1 MTNWWT
7 ESWSWKK
14 DKNQYIILYIQG
26 FCMLQKW
33 GVSGFKKKKN
43 LFAQSF
49 FCSNKSLNAIQ
60 QLIYNYNIWTFCCPW
75 YLPFPSQP
83 SSLSEPFL
91 IWFSLEMV
99 QDFLDLSSLTTL
111 SKEENKILVS
121 MLHKVNVSW
130 FDVQKVHT
138 PVLLI
143 SPEAWAIVNIIN
155 ILNYGK

>member
-7 ESWSWKK
+7 ESWSWQK

-26 FCMLQKW
+26 FYMLQKW
-33 GVSGFKKKKN
+33 FLDFVFICTK
-43 LFAQSF
+43 F

-60 QLIYNYNIWTFCCPW
+60 QLIYNYNICTFCCPW

-99 QDFLDLSSLTTL
+99 QDFLDLSSLSTL
-111 SKEENKILVS
+111 SKEEKKILVS
-121 MLHKVNVSW
+121 MLHKANVSW

-138 PVLLI
+138 PVLL
-143 SPEAWAIVNIIN
+143 V
-155 ILNYGK
+155 

>member
-1 MTNWWT
+1 MLTFSVENPSDLT
-7 ESWSWKK
+7 ELNQWPTDELNPGPDKK
-14 DKNQYIILYIQG
+14 TKINTSYCIFRGFVCCKNEVGVFFWIL
-26 FCMLQKW
+26 F
-33 GVSGFKKKKN
+33 

-60 QLIYNYNIWTFCCPW
+60 QLIHNYNICTFCCPW

-111 SKEENKILVS
+111 SKEEKKILVS
-121 MLHKVNVSW
+121 MLHEANVSR
-130 FDVQKVHT
+130 FDVKKEHT
-138 PVLLI
+138 PVLL
-143 SPEAWAIVNIIN
+143 V
-155 ILNYGK
+155 

>member
-7 ESWSWKK
+7 ESWSWQK
-14 DKNQYIILYIQG
+14 DKNQYIILYIMG

-33 GVSGFKKKKN
+33 SRGFFWI
-43 LFAQSF
+43 LFVFAQSF

-60 QLIYNYNIWTFCCPW
+60 QLIHNYNICTFCCPW
-75 YLPFPSQP
+75 LLPFPSQP

-121 MLHKVNVSW
+121 MLHKANVSR
-130 FDVQKVHT
+130 FDVQKEHT
-138 PVLLI
+138 PVLL
-143 SPEAWAIVNIIN
+143 V
-155 ILNYGK
+155 

>member
-1 MTNWWT
+1 MNW
-7 ESWSWKK
+7 
-14 DKNQYIILYIQG
+14 ILV
-26 FCMLQKW
+26 LTKRQKSIHHI
-33 GVSGFKKKKN
+33 VYSGFLYAAKMK
-43 LFAQSF
+43 SGF
-49 FCSNKSLNAIQ
+49 FLDFVFICTKFLGSSKSLNAIQ
-60 QLIYNYNIWTFCCPW
+60 QLIYNYNTCTFCCPW

-121 MLHKVNVSW
+121 MLHKANVSW

-138 PVLLI
+138 PVLL
-143 SPEAWAIVNIIN
+143 V
-155 ILNYGK
+155 

>member
-7 ESWSWKK
+7 ESWSWQK

-33 GVSGFKKKKN
+33 SRGFFLDFVFICTK
-43 LFAQSF
+43 F

-60 QLIYNYNIWTFCCPW
+60 QLIYNYNICTFCCPW

-121 MLHKVNVSW
+121 MLHKANVSW

-138 PVLLI
+138 PVLL
-143 SPEAWAIVNIIN
+143 V
-155 ILNYGK
+155 

>member
-7 ESWSWKK
+7 ESWSWQK

-33 GVSGFKKKKN
+33 SRGFFWILF

-49 FCSNKSLNAIQ
+49 FSSNKSLNAIQ
-60 QLIYNYNIWTFCCPW
+60 QLIYNYNICTFCCPW

-121 MLHKVNVSW
+121 MLHKANVSW

-138 PVLLI
+138 PVLL
-143 SPEAWAIVNIIN
+143 V
-155 ILNYGK
+155 

>member
-7 ESWSWKK
+7 ESWSWQK

-33 GVSGFKKKKN
+33 SRVFLDFVFICTK
-43 LFAQSF
+43 F

-60 QLIYNYNIWTFCCPW
+60 QLIYNYNICTFCCPW

-121 MLHKVNVSW
+121 MLHKANVSW

-138 PVLLI
+138 PVLL
-143 SPEAWAIVNIIN
+143 V
-155 ILNYGK
+155 